1 MKNRRIAIIAF
12 VLVAVMA
19 IGVGYAAVADSLTA
33 SGTVAANTDAA
44 FDSYIQWGT
53 GANAPTL
60 TRNGAGS
67 VVDPAKTTA
76 TVGNPSGGTASDT
89 NDLLTIKV
97 DAADLSAKGDYV
109 TVSAKVVSTAEI
121 DAKLTI
127 TAITGTLNNEYFE
140 VTALFGGASTTTL
153 SGGGTV
159 ECTIKIQLIK
169 TLAMDTDAGGEFRFM
184 ISAEPTATTTP

>member
-19 IGVGYAAVADSLTA
+19 IGVGYAAVADTLTA
-33 SGTVAANTDAA
+33 SGKVAANTDAA

-53 GANAPTL
+53 GDNKPTL
-60 TRNGAGS
+60 TRNGTGS
-67 VVDPAKTTA
+67 VVDPDKTNA

-89 NDLLTIKV
+89 NDLLTITV

-121 DAKLTI
+121 SANLTI
-127 TAITGTLNNEYFE
+127 TAITDDLADEYFQ
-140 VTALFGGASTTTL
+140 VTALFGDQTTMIL
-153 SGGGTV
+153 AGGQTV
-159 ECTIKIQLIK
+159 ECTITIKLIK
-169 TLAMDTDAGGEFRFM
+169 TLVKDIEAGGEFRFM
-184 ISAEPTATTTP
+184 ISAVPIATP